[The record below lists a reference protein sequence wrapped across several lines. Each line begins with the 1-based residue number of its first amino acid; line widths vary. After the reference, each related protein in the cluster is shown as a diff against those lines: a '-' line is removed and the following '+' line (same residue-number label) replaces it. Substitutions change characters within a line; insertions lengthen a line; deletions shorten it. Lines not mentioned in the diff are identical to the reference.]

1 MTCTG
6 LQGLV
11 KVLDELIP
19 EVLLSTLK
27 PCINTKLRN
36 RHARMILSYQG
47 GWYQWIGYKSH
58 ANTEGKL
65 MARLMEFHRQHHS
78 CLEKF
83 IFDHPTKVS
92 D

>member
-27 PCINTKLRN
+27 PYIKKPTCTNELIISRGLVPIDKVET
-36 RHARMILSYQG
+36 HV
-47 GWYQWIGYKSH
+47 
-58 ANTEGKL
+58 NTEGKL
-65 MARLMEFHRQHHS
+65 MARLKEFHRQHLPHA
-78 CLEKF
+78 
-83 IFDHPTKVS
+83 
-92 D
+92 